1 MRTRMKIKDKIAMVT
16 GASSGI
22 GRALAKLFSEKGAK
36 VALVARSKEK
46 LEALS
51 KELPHSF
58 AIPADMTVK
67 ADIERAVRKL
77 TDRFGG
83 IDILVNNAGR
93 GYDAPV
99 EKIDADKFR
108 RIFELNVLGP
118 ITAMQLVIPVMRIR
132 GGGMIVNV
140 SSGTALM
147 YLPNMSP
154 YSSSKRA
161 LAGITLTAREELKK
175 DNIRVSVVYP
185 FITDTDFEKNTIKEF
200 IDEEDA
206 ESGERLRADTPEY
219 IAGKICKGIEKEEAE
234 IFAHDWMK
242 DISGRVD

>member
-1 MRTRMKIKDKIAMVT
+1 MEIENRTVIVT

-22 GRALAKLFSEKGAK
+22 GRALARLLSEKGAR
-36 VALVARSKEK
+36 VALVARSGEK
-46 LEALS
+46 LKALS
-51 KELPHSF
+51 KELPQSL
-58 AIPADMTVK
+58 AIPADMTVR
-67 ADIERAVRKL
+67 ADIERAVNKT
-77 TDRFGG
+77 TDHFGG

-93 GYDAPV
+93 GYDSPV
-99 EKIDADKFR
+99 EKIDLGTFR
-108 RIFELNVLGP
+108 SILELNVLGP
-118 ITAMQLVIPVMRIR
+118 VTAMQLVIPVMRSR

-140 SSGTALM
+140 TSGTALM

-185 FITDTDFEKNTIKEF
+185 FITDTDFEKNTIRE
-200 IDEEDA
+200 IVEEEDA
-206 ESGERLRADTPEY
+206 ETDVRLRPDTAEY
-219 IAGKICKGIEKEEAE
+219 IAQRICEGIEKEEAE

-242 DISGRVD
+242 NLPVRPE